1 MIDDDAFNAF
11 EAEGW
16 EGVASSYHRFWGTV
30 TANVCGPLL
39 DAARVGPGTR
49 TLDVATGPGYVAALA
64 AERGASVVGLDVAE
78 EMVALARMRQPGTE
92 FVRGDAEEL
101 PFLDGSFEAVVANFM
116 ILHVARPERAAAEA
130 HRVLAPGGGIALSVW
145 DVPARARLIGVLV
158 DAVAEVGA
166 GPPAHVPE
174 GPPFFRFSD
183 DDEFRGLLSG
193 AGFEEVAVEE
203 ISFAHHA
210 TSSDQLW
217 DGLTGATVR
226 MAALVGGQDAKTQ
239 HRIREAFDRN
249 VAQYTGT
256 EGVDLPVSAKVASG
270 RRSG

>member
-1 MIDDDAFNAF
+1 MIDADAFNAF

-16 EGVASSYHRFWGTV
+16 EGVAGSYHRFWGTV

-101 PFLDGSFEAVVANFM
+101 PFPDGSFDAVVANFM
-116 ILHVARPERAAAEA
+116 ILHVAKPERAAAEA
-130 HRVLAPGGGIALSVW
+130 HRVLAPGGGMALSVW
-145 DVPARARLIGVLV
+145 DVPVRARLMGVLV

-183 DDEFRGLLSG
+183 DDEFRGLLKG
-193 AGFEEVAVEE
+193 AGFLDVAVQE

-210 TSSDQLW
+210 ASSDELW

-226 MAALVGGQDAKTQ
+226 MAALVRGQDVETQ
-239 HRIREAFDRN
+239 RRIRDAFDRN
-249 VAQYTGT
+249 VAQYEGT
-256 EGVDLPVSAKVASG
+256 EGVDLPVSAKVAAG
-270 RRSG
+270 RRSS